1 MKALWIAFS
10 MYSRIP
16 APQFL
21 WEERDRRR
29 AMYFFPLV
37 GAAVGVC
44 FMAVFLLMRWI
55 GAGRAIS
62 GAVLTAV
69 PLLVTG
75 GIHMDGFL
83 DTCDARASFADREK
97 RLAILK
103 DPHAGAFA
111 VLYGALYLLIDYA
124 ACKELAGLGYP
135 AGSVPEK
142 IVYAGKSLPEGGIPL
157 GALTAVSAGFVLS
170 RSLSG
175 LAVAV
180 LPEARKQ
187 GMLADFIKDVD
198 KRRLAAAMLGCALAS
213 GALIVISGGGCGL
226 MAVCTAAVVFLLFCR
241 MALREFGGI
250 TGDLAGYFLQ
260 RCELFFLLAV
270 LFGSYVFD

>member
-16 APQFL
+16 TPQFL

-37 GAAVGVC
+37 GAAVGIC
-44 FMAVFLLMRWI
+44 FMAVFLLMRYI
-55 GAGRAIS
+55 GAGRMIF

-69 PLLVTG
+69 PLFVTG

-83 DTCDARASFADREK
+83 DTCDARASFTDREK

-103 DPHAGAFA
+103 DTHAGAFA
-111 VLYGALYLLIDYA
+111 VLSGALYLLIYFA
-124 ACKELAGLGYP
+124 ACVEMADWGYP
-135 AGSVPEK
+135 GGNGLKAMAFDGRSMTGGVPW
-142 IVYAGKSLPEGGIPL
+142 
-157 GALTAVSAGFVLS
+157 GAVSAVSAGFILS

-187 GMLADFIKDVD
+187 GMLADFMKDVD
-198 KRRLAAAMLGCALAS
+198 QRRLAVFMLGCVLAS
-213 GALIVISGGGCGL
+213 AMLIGACGGWCGL
-226 MAVCTAAVVFLLFCR
+226 LAAGTALVVFLLFCR

-260 RCELFFLLAV
+260 CCELFFLLAV
-270 LFGSYVFD
+270 LFGIYILD